1 METQTWKS
9 VGEIATTG
17 TSRFKEQAFCSTHG
31 LHYEKEI
38 MQIGTS
44 IAVLSACPECEK
56 ESDARKDQ
64 RSSAIVRDIRNKGR
78 IALDRFLR
86 SVPKRYQP
94 ATLENYRIYD
104 KKQNK
109 VIDSISRYASSVFN
123 NGNCGNAI
131 LLGGVG
137 TGKTHLAVA
146 CGKKIAESGYLTLY
160 TDVGSMFSCIRAA
173 YSQVPGDR
181 SESESEK
188 ISRFVD
194 PDYLIL
200 DEVGVSRNTDW
211 EQEIFFRI
219 LGERYNQMKPMM
231 LISNFQ
237 EEHFETFLGER
248 LISRLIDKSSGDY
261 LNLSFDWEDY
271 RMMRL
276 I

>member
-31 LHYEKEI
+31 LNYEKEI

-44 IAVLSACPECEK
+44 RAVLSDCPECEK
-56 ESDARKDQ
+56 ESNARKE
-64 RSSAIVRDIRNKGR
+64 RKNAIVRDIRNKGK
-78 IALDRFLR
+78 IALERFLR

-94 ATLENYRIYD
+94 ATLDNYRIYD

-109 VIDSISRYASSVFN
+109 VIDSISRYSSSVFN

-146 CGKKIAESGYLTLY
+146 CGKKIAEFGHSTLY
-160 TDVGSMFSCIRAA
+160 TDVGSMFSSIRAA

-181 SESESEK
+181 SESEPEK

-231 LISNFQ
+231 LISNFH

-248 LISRLIDKSSGDY
+248 LMSRLVDRSSGDS
-261 LNLSFDWEDY
+261 LNLAFDWEDY
-271 RMMRL
+271 RIMRR